1 MVLSLSLTRC
11 LLSRL
16 CFIKDT
22 RLSLRRTRLTWGG
35 VLSLR
40 CQQALCSEH
49 SNSNSSNSS
58 KRQEEEESQRS
69 SDKRL
74 PCSLLLRELAGACSA
89 RPHQGRR
96 REESSEASRN
106 HNQLERVSSGRQQAR
121 SCRAHSRARSREEGC
136 SVRRKRPQTPYLDHP
151 RHSRC
156 QPRHRRSRHTSP
168 LSR

>member
-1 MVLSLSLTRC
+1 MVLSLRC
-11 LLSRL
+11 LSLSLVECL

-22 RLSLRRTRLTWGG
+22 RLSLRRTRFLMGG

-49 SNSNSSNSS
+49 SSSS

-74 PCSLLLRELAGACSA
+74 PCSLLLRELEGACSA

-121 SCRAHSRARSREEGC
+121 SCRAHSRARSREEAC

>member
-1 MVLSLSLTRC
+1 MVLSLSLSRC
-11 LLSRL
+11 LIL

-22 RLSLRRTRLTWGG
+22 RLWRVRTRFLMGR

-49 SNSNSSNSS
+49 SSSNSSSSSS

-121 SCRAHSRARSREEGC
+121 SCRAHSRARSREEAC